1 MRRPEEVLV
10 VVHRRGRSGL
20 EFLVL
25 ERSPERQGYW
35 HLVAG
40 ALDQG
45 EDAAAAAARELGE
58 ETGLH
63 ASVTDLGLTYRY
75 SLEEEPPEVRAR
87 FATGVEEIL
96 VYAFA
101 AEAPRGWEP
110 VLDEEHVARRWCG
123 AEGAVELLRYPE
135 PRDAVENVARLL
147 ARAET

>member
-1 MRRPEEVLV
+1 VWRGGRSNRSGRRESDRGRDRAGRPRAGPALRARPRAREDVHLARRGRGPPGGVRGSGPPVRRPEEVLV

-58 ETGLH
+58 
-63 ASVTDLGLTYRY
+63 
-75 SLEEEPPEVRAR
+75 
-87 FATGVEEIL
+87 
-96 VYAFA
+96 
-101 AEAPRGWEP
+101 
-110 VLDEEHVARRWCG
+110 
-123 AEGAVELLRYPE
+123 
-135 PRDAVENVARLL
+135 
-147 ARAET
+147 